1 MLDIGDVSVTG
12 QLSRRVRTL
21 ELAPVPVWLVLPS
34 TEGTGWDVEVLDKL
48 LPGVSATGPQ
58 ASIDRLE
65 RGDLVAIAFVT
76 LSSDELERGVESKAA
91 IVAAV
96 QPGLI
101 GLGDVGVVGQTP
113 VGAAIGGGVVSRS
126 GAGGGGAGDSGI
138 RFDSAST
145 PMVRLRIERRA
156 DEVDSGVSP
165 AVIGGGGDGG

>member
-1 MLDIGDVSVTG
+1 M
-12 QLSRRVRTL
+12 
-21 ELAPVPVWLVLPS
+21 PVWLVLPS

-101 GLGDVGVVGQTP
+101 GLGDVGVVGQSP

-126 GAGGGGAGDSGI
+126 GAGGGGAGGGDSGI